1 MPGSTSSSRQA
12 GSAATAQ
19 DPAAKWTLAIV
30 TVATFMLMLDL
41 TVVNVALPRIRIA
54 LHSDFSG
61 LQWVLDAYALTLAA
75 FLLTAGSLADRLGRR
90 RVFTLGFLIFS
101 AASLTC
107 GLASNILTLNIARAV
122 QGIGA
127 AILFAVGPALIG
139 QEFHGKSRGTA
150 FGIFGAGAGLAI
162 AAGPLIGGALTSGLS
177 WRWIFLINVPI
188 GIAAC
193 ALGRWKMH
201 ESASSQARRI
211 DAPGLTTFTVGLA
224 LLVWALLRGNISG
237 WTSAPIL
244 AAGIAGLIL
253 LAVFIVIERAR
264 RTDAMLDTALFRI
277 PTFTGLAVVAVFLS
291 AGAMAAI
298 FLLVS
303 YTENVLGY
311 SPWQAGLRFMPM
323 TGVLFVSAAMGGALT
338 TKAPP
343 RLLIG
348 ASCLFSAAGLAWAHS
363 LLTASSSWTALLPV
377 TILLGIGLGI
387 FNPVRAYLAI
397 GVAEPAEAGAA
408 SGMSETFQQG
418 GMALGIAAFGA
429 LFQDRV
435 TRAFATSAPGH
446 KLGAA
451 AGQLGRQIASGAT
464 TVAPHSPALADAA
477 RQSFV
482 TGLTYTLPACAAAA
496 TVAAIAGLT
505 SIRRKDLHPSAS
517 TATPGVLPDI
527 PAEPELD
534 TA

>member
-1 MPGSTSSSRQA
+1 MPGQVVPSRQA
-12 GSAATAQ
+12 DSAARGQ
-19 DPAAKWTLAIV
+19 NPAAAWTLTIV

-41 TVVNVALPRIRIA
+41 TVVNVALPRIRPA

-90 RVFTLGFLIFS
+90 RIFTLGFSIFC
-101 AASLTC
+101 AASMTC
-107 GLASNILTLNIARAV
+107 GLAGDILTLNIARAI
-122 QGIGA
+122 QGAGA

-188 GIAAC
+188 GVAAC
-193 ALGRWKMH
+193 ALGQWKMR
-201 ESASSQARRI
+201 ESASTRARTI
-211 DAPGLTTFTVGLA
+211 DVPGLLTFTCGLA
-224 LLVWALLRGNISG
+224 LLIWALLRGNLSG
-237 WTSAPIL
+237 WTSTPII
-244 AAGIAGLIL
+244 AAGASGLALLIAFAI
-253 LAVFIVIERAR
+253 IERSRHA
-264 RTDAMLDTALFRI
+264 DAMLDIALFQI

-303 YTENVLGY
+303 YTENILGY
-311 SPWQAGLRFMPM
+311 SPWQAGLRFLPM
-323 TGVLFVSAAMGGALT
+323 TGVLFISAAIGGALT

-348 ASCLFSAAGLAWAHS
+348 ASCIASAAGLAWAHFV
-363 LLTASSSWTALLPV
+363 LTFSSSWTALLPV
-377 TILLGIGLGI
+377 TIFLGIGLGI

-435 TRAFATSAPGH
+435 IRAFSASPSGQ
-446 KLGAA
+446 KLGSA
-451 AGQLGRQIASGAT
+451 AGTLGKQIASGAST
-464 TVAPHSPALADAA
+464 APHVPALATAGRHA
-477 RQSFV
+477 FV
-482 TGLTYTLPACAAAA
+482 TGLTYTLPACAAATA
-496 TVAAIAGLT
+496 VAAIAGII
-505 SIRRKDLHPSAS
+505 SIRRKDLHPSAL
-517 TATPGVLPDI
+517 TAIPGVPPDLPVK
-527 PAEPELD
+527 PELD
-534 TA
+534 ITT